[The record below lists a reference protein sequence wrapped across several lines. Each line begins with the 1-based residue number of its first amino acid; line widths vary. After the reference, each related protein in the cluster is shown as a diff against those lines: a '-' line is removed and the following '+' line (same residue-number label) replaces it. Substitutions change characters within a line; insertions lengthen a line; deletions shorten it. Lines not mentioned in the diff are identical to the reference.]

1 MADSPA
7 SDPPETPITFNVRSA
22 TRAQTV
28 AQQIEDIASIQVEPD
43 QLPRT
48 FEELPRIT
56 LITTKGP
63 IEYVNSDLLTSVR
76 PKRSWIWEHGYD
88 LREVRSK
95 DTYWKCK
102 MHRIGLPRS
111 LARQKLNIIMFIA
124 ILTL

>member
-1 MADSPA
+1 MTDSPFSEVSGTSVA
-7 SDPPETPITFNVRSA
+7 FNFRSA

-28 AQQIEDIASIQVEPD
+28 AQQIENIISIQVEPD

-63 IEYVNSDLLTSVR
+63 IEYVNSNLLTSVR
-76 PKRSWIWEHGYD
+76 PKRSWIWEHEYD

-111 LARQKLNIIMFIA
+111 LARQ
-124 ILTL
+124 